1 MTIAQPEYLKAE
13 VRRLLKTLPTVN
25 PASYDYCQLLS
36 NLEMVLGSSDL
47 IGLALSESGYD
58 VPAEDQPGV
67 LTDKAPEPEPEPEP
81 VPEPEPATEPEPET
95 ETPSYSMVEVRTAL
109 GEARRRG
116 VNIAELVRSFGVN
129 NFTAIPAGSYP
140 ELMRKLE
147 ELEATA

>member
-36 NLEMVLGSSDL
+36 NLEMVLGSTDL
-47 IGLALSESGYD
+47 IGLAISESGYD
-58 VPAEDQPGV
+58 VPAEDQLGV
-67 LTDKAPEPEPEPEP
+67 LPDKAPEPEPEPAP
-81 VPEPEPATEPEPET
+81 APATEPEPET

>member
-58 VPAEDQPGV
+58 VPAEDQLGV
-67 LTDKAPEPEPEPEP
+67 LPDKAPEPEPEPA
-81 VPEPEPATEPEPET
+81 PATEPEPET
-95 ETPSYSMVEVRTAL
+95 ETPRYSMVEVRTAL

-129 NFTAIPAGSYP
+129 NFTAIPAGAYP

>member
-36 NLEMVLGSSDL
+36 NLEMVLGSTDL

-58 VPAEDQPGV
+58 MPTEDQPGV
-67 LTDKAPEPEPEPEP
+67 LPDKAPEPEPEP
-81 VPEPEPATEPEPET
+81 VPEPEPET

-116 VNIAELVRSFGVN
+116 VNVAELVRSFGVN

>member
-36 NLEMVLGSSDL
+36 NLEMVLGSTDL

-58 VPAEDQPGV
+58 MPTEDQPGV
-67 LTDKAPEPEPEPEP
+67 LPDKAPEP
-81 VPEPEPATEPEPET
+81 EPEPET

-116 VNIAELVRSFGVN
+116 VNVAELVRSFGVN